1 MRRFVFPLFT
11 FVSLAVFIFS
21 FPGAG
26 WCSPDVG
33 VESNQS
39 SEQDRERSWSIKRS
53 RDNKDSKGSRTQRS
67 RSTGTDKQVQDAL
80 RKVRQ
85 AMQSSSADV
94 QMSLEAVFLNKILE
108 LEETTEPFKSCRVMS
123 NPRLP
128 ASFGLSAEIAPGA
141 FDSIKSQYLQ
151 QLAASNG
158 RVSDVA
164 DENGILAYR
173 DCLALYGAFIGTA
186 YLNLTGSVE
195 QLKSDAGSI
204 GHDDI
209 LKLAA
214 QALQKAVEG
223 GVTEAK
229 GVKALHERILKAQG
243 PCFFDSA
250 VNNIKCGV
258 SSLVLSGKPQLY
270 AGSIPVYGAGFSG
283 FTGTYRVSR
292 AWSYSD
298 AIEALKSTSTYSKV
312 AKDISSYTERLE
324 SEGRAYES
332 ALLKR
337 NALKAVYSG
346 KKSLNISGL
355 LPNLQ

>member
-1 MRRFVFPLFT
+1 MRRFFFTLPLAFLTVFAFT
-11 FVSLAVFIFS
+11 VP
-21 FPGAG
+21 FPGSVWGA
-26 WCSPDVG
+26 PDVG
-33 VESNQS
+33 VESNRS
-39 SEQDRERSWSIKRS
+39 TEQDRERSGSIKRS
-53 RDNKDSKGSRTQRS
+53 RDNKDSKGNRTQRS

-108 LEETTEPFKSCRVMS
+108 LEETAESFKSCRVMS

-128 ASFGLSAEIAPGA
+128 ASFGLSAELAPGA
-141 FDSIKSQYLQ
+141 IDSIKSQYLQ

-164 DENGILAYR
+164 DEQEILQYR

-186 YLNLTGSVE
+186 YLNLTGAVE
-195 QLKSDAGSI
+195 QLKSDSGTI

-214 QALQKAVEG
+214 EALDKALAK

-243 PCFFDSA
+243 PCFFDSS
-250 VNNIKCGV
+250 VTNIKCGF
-258 SSLVLSGKPQLY
+258 SSLVLGGKPQLY
-270 AGSIPVYGAGFSG
+270 AGSIPIYGAGYSG

-298 AIEALKSTSTYSKV
+298 AIEALKSTSKYSKIATDV
-312 AKDISSYTERLE
+312 STYTEKLE
-324 SEGRAYES
+324 SNGKAYEA
-332 ALLKR
+332 ALIKKQ
-337 NALKAVYSG
+337 AIKAVFSH
-346 KKSLNISGL
+346 KKNLNVS
-355 LPNLQ
+355 NLQ

>member
-1 MRRFVFPLFT
+1 MRHFFFSSLAVSLFT
-11 FVSLAVFIFS
+11 FSILA

-39 SEQDRERSWSIKRS
+39 SEQDRERSGSIKRS
-53 RDNKDSKGSRTQRS
+53 RDNRDSKGSRSQNS

-128 ASFGLSAEIAPGA
+128 ASFGLSSEIEPGA
-141 FDSIKSQYLQ
+141 IDTIKSQYLQ
-151 QLAASNG
+151 QYATSSG
-158 RVSDVA
+158 KVSDVI
-164 DENGILAYR
+164 DEKEILQYR

-186 YLNLTGSVE
+186 YLNLTGAVE
-195 QLKSDAGSI
+195 QLKSDSGTI

-214 QALQKAVEG
+214 EALDKAV
-223 GVTEAK
+223 AK
-229 GVKALHERILKAQG
+229 GVTGTKGIKALHERILKAQG
-243 PCFFDSA
+243 PCYFDNS
-250 VNNIKCGV
+250 VTNIKCGI
-258 SSLVLSGKPQLY
+258 SSLVLGGKPQLY

-312 AKDISSYTERLE
+312 AKDISTYTEKLE
-324 SEGRAYES
+324 SEGKAYEA
-332 ALLKR
+332 ALVKKTLIK
-337 NALKAVYSG
+337 KASSG

-355 LPNLQ
+355 LPSLQ